1 MNCWTLYS
9 RAQAWSQRPSEL
21 LYLTDPYVCFCVDE
35 AVDMFGKI
43 VEGELNEIKK
53 GRHEKDET
61 FNRRKHQRFLALLGQ
76 EHLIKFASPG

>member
-1 MNCWTLYS
+1 
-9 RAQAWSQRPSEL
+9 
-21 LYLTDPYVCFCVDE
+21 
-35 AVDMFGKI
+35 MFGKI